1 MIKLRNPKK
10 GIYILWLLLI
20 FAHSKR
26 CSNINKN
33 HCTWRSLVDDLH
45 FFNWRNI
52 CPSNSKK
59 QSFYERRW
67 VFRLLFLSKCLK
79 YHYLHSLIGEN
90 AKNVKSLLWWL
101 NSWHMHSMKP
111 ASIIRLIIN
120 ELLIIK
126 LLIISKLVMSIIFED
141 AYSLQLLWNHDKRRY
156 SMRLGSLQLYRL
168 VFDPIS
174 LEETRGLS
182 VNEMEEIP

>member
-1 MIKLRNPKK
+1 
-10 GIYILWLLLI
+10 
-20 FAHSKR
+20 
-26 CSNINKN
+26 
-33 HCTWRSLVDDLH
+33 
-45 FFNWRNI
+45 
-52 CPSNSKK
+52 
-59 QSFYERRW
+59 
-67 VFRLLFLSKCLK
+67 
-79 YHYLHSLIGEN
+79 
-90 AKNVKSLLWWL
+90 
-101 NSWHMHSMKP
+101 MHSMKP
-111 ASIIRLIIN
+111 VSIIRLIIN